1 MPVSEATYR
10 ALSLEDGDTTWEL
23 VCGHL
28 RAKPPMT
35 HAHGDAKSYLAVLLQ
50 VQLDRAAYRVHVD
63 SVRTRLPGGSWYVPD
78 LAVVPAGLTLPHL
91 DDPKAL
97 DAYADLLP
105 LVVEVWSPST
115 GDYDVATKLPG
126 YRERGDA
133 EVWLVHPYDR
143 TVTAWRR
150 QPDGSYAES
159 RYAYPA
165 AVPVESLPGVR
176 VELRQLFG

>member
-35 HAHGDAKSYLAVLLQ
+35 HAHGEAQFELAHLLRN
-50 VQLDRAAYRVHVD
+50 QLDRDHYRVRVD
-63 SVRTRLPGGSWYVPD
+63 NSRTRISGGTWYVPD
-78 LAVVPAGLTLPHL
+78 IAVIPAELTEPHL
-91 DDPKAL
+91 EEPATL
-97 DAYADLLP
+97 AEYAVPLP
-105 LVVEVWSPST
+105 LVIEIWSRST
-115 GDYDVATKLPG
+115 GAYDVDTKLPG

-150 QPDGSYAES
+150 QPDGSYVES